1 MEQNTGKVTPRN
13 LMTNQLPQN
22 QERPNKTTNIFD
34 DGFIFLINNLS
45 DSIKEF
51 YKVSKYNFSETST
64 FISYC
69 EEEGQSMSLLIKE
82 ILNNNQFERISE
94 IIEKIGK
101 INAIISQLHNNSNS
115 SNQNLNLFFQD
126 AKTLFKQMKMKRK
139 ENLIEMNKNN
149 ISNISQLTNEGNND
163 SISLINNNKNIN
175 LIKNEYNQ
183 NSFNAINK
191 AYSQIVILLNK
202 FSQFN
207 NIIGEINIGASN
219 NFSILRNNIKKELDS
234 MMNLVKNFYQN
245 NKSMITKLYSNN
257 SNNALNEEQKKR
269 SKSQTNN
276 NYKEIE
282 KLKLRIQISDNKI
295 KELTN
300 QLNTYRKINNNN
312 LRSSKETY
320 ETEPNRIEF
329 DLNNNNNLKIMKL
342 EQMIK
347 EKDNIIMNLKNKGI
361 NSIYNNN
368 LNANMNNFMN
378 QKDNQ
383 LLNLQKQLNIYQ
395 QKINQYDYKISFLN
409 GKITSL
415 SNIIVNK
422 NKEILKLQNDNTK
435 INSKKNI
442 SKINMQ
448 DLDRNSL
455 DEKDEIIKGL
465 KNENEIYKNMVEQ
478 YENQIIGLTYSG
490 MNNNM
495 NMNINSPNENNPM
508 LQKRIEV
515 LNKDIQILNN
525 KNKMYEQKINALNIK
540 NSKTYKIIEEQK
552 VVINQLNKEIM
563 NYKRMEKINEESNNK
578 YIKQIEE
585 MNNNILSTNKIIEQ
599 KDQLIKQL
607 NERKDLINNN
617 APNNQTNI
625 EFNMNLNEI
634 NQLKMENEQLKIQ
647 IEEFKLN
654 QNNNFINNNNLLL
667 REKIINGNDLKELQE
682 LNIQLMEENN
692 DIQSQN
698 AELLDKIKQLT
709 LQNNQMQE
717 SIKSLK
723 ENISKLESEIKKKNE
738 ESEGLKTFILKLQTQ
753 LENKEDSLA
762 RERRRKDEPV
772 KQLTSNSIGKKG
784 IGEDLE
790 GAPCSSI
797 RVNSA
802 KRNNGNLDKSF
813 DAKDMNTDKIKNLL
827 NRINDNERQ
836 IYTLQNKNKE
846 LQNMNKELQFK
857 LEDKQV
863 EKELSGFR
871 TEDANFS
878 NYEEEFDLKKMVN
891 GARDKNRSED
901 INIDYPGVQ
910 GIKDK
915 YKELQQNFNMLEEQV
930 KILISNISC
939 SSKIKPQITQICQLM
954 RIPAKNIQLIIA
966 GKDKKRALGIME

>member
-1 MEQNTGKVTPRN
+1 MEQNIGKFN
-13 LMTNQLPQN
+13 LPQN
-22 QERPNKTTNIFD
+22 QGRSNKGTSIFD
-34 DGFIFLINNLS
+34 DEFISLINGLS

-51 YKVSKYNFSETST
+51 YKVSKYNISETSS
-64 FISYC
+64 FITYC
-69 EEEGQSMSLLIKE
+69 EEQVQSMSLLINE

-94 IIEKIGK
+94 FIEKIDK
-101 INAIISQLHNNSNS
+101 INEIVSQLQNNSNS
-115 SNQNLNLFFQD
+115 NEQNLNLFFQD
-126 AKTLFKQMKMKRK
+126 AKTLFKKMKMKRK
-139 ENLIEMNKNN
+139 ENLIEKNKNN
-149 ISNISQLTNEGNND
+149 ISQKANEGIND
-163 SISLINNNKNIN
+163 SMSCITNNSNININKNDN
-175 LIKNEYNQ
+175 NQ
-183 NSFNAINK
+183 NSFIAINK
-191 AYSQIVILLNK
+191 VYSRIVILLNK
-202 FSQFN
+202 FNQFN
-207 NIIGEINIGASN
+207 NLIGEINVGASN
-219 NFSILRNNIKKELDS
+219 DFSNLRNNTKKELDL
-234 MMNLVKNFYQN
+234 MMKMIKNFYEN
-245 NKSMITKLYSNN
+245 NKNMNAIYTKNSYDISNKEN
-257 SNNALNEEQKKR
+257 KER
-269 SKSQTNN
+269 SKSQSNN

-282 KLKLRIQISDNKI
+282 RLKLRIQISDNKI

-300 QLNTYRKINNNN
+300 QLSTYRNYNYNNNA
-312 LRSSKETY
+312 LRSSKETF
-320 ETEPNRIEF
+320 ETEPNKRELEI
-329 DLNNNNNLKIMKL
+329 NNNNLNLKIIKL

-347 EKDNIIMNLKNKGI
+347 EKDNIIMNLKNKGTS
-361 NSIYNNN
+361 NIYNNSSN
-368 LNANMNNFMN
+368 NSNANMNNFIK

-383 LLNLQKQLNIYQ
+383 LLNLQKKLNIYQ
-395 QKINQYDYKISFLN
+395 QKISQYDNQISFLN

-422 NKEILKLQNDNTK
+422 NKEILKLQTEITK
-435 INSKKNI
+435 FSNI
-442 SKINMQ
+442 KSISNINMQ
-448 DLDRNSL
+448 NLDQNSL
-455 DEKDEIIKGL
+455 NEKDEIITGL
-465 KNENEIYKNMVEQ
+465 KSENENYKNMVNQ
-478 YENQIIGLTYSG
+478 YENQIIGLNNSG
-490 MNNNM
+490 KNNNMNM
-495 NMNINSPNENNPM
+495 NMNINSSNENNSL

-540 NSKTYKIIEEQK
+540 NSKANKIIEEQK
-552 VVINQLNKEIM
+552 IAINQLNKENM
-563 NYKRMEKINEESNNK
+563 NYKRMEKKYEESNNK
-578 YIKQIEE
+578 YIKKIEE

-607 NERKDLINNN
+607 NERKDLVNNN

-625 EFNMNLNEI
+625 EYNMNSNEI

-647 IEEFKLN
+647 IEELKLN
-654 QNNNFINNNNLLL
+654 QNNNFINNNNNLLL
-667 REKIINGNDLKELQE
+667 KEKIINGNDLKELQE

-692 DIQSQN
+692 AIQSQN

-723 ENISKLESEIKKKNE
+723 ENISKLESDIKKKNE

-762 RERRRKDEPV
+762 RERRRKDEPI
-772 KQLTSNSIGKKG
+772 KQLTSNSIGKKR

-790 GAPCSSI
+790 GAPYSSI
-797 RVNSA
+797 RVNST
-802 KRNNGNLDKSF
+802 KKNNANLDKSF
-813 DAKDMNTDKIKNLL
+813 DAKDINTDKIKNLL
-827 NRINDNERQ
+827 NRINDNEKQ
-836 IYTLQNKNKE
+836 INNLQIKNKE
-846 LQNMNKELQFK
+846 LQNLNKELQFK

-915 YKELQQNFNMLEEQV
+915 YKELQQNFNMLEEQI

-939 SSKIKPQITQICQLM
+939 SGKIKPQITQICQLM